1 MDFMLLKKKAKERI
15 PHKKSTF
22 IFALNLFGDIA
33 WSSFAYCRFMI
44 INVLVWDFTVIT
56 IALVYT
62 MLLTACIVHFQYYVR
77 RKEKEEERPT
87 TEN

>member
-1 MDFMLLKKKAKERI
+1 
-15 PHKKSTF
+15 
-22 IFALNLFGDIA
+22 
-33 WSSFAYCRFMI
+33 MI

-62 MLLTACIVHFQYYVR
+62 MLLTACIVRFQYYVR